1 MIKIKFKE
9 YVPIIDKICIIGIY
23 SVNENTIK
31 FQGNPLKIKPLIYSI
46 DPKII
51 EKINIEEIF
60 LLNLKREQV
69 KVANP

>member
-1 MIKIKFKE
+1 M
-9 YVPIIDKICIIGIY
+9 GRY

-51 EKINIEEIF
+51 EKINIEEI
-60 LLNLKREQV
+60 LYLNLKNEQHR
-69 KVANP
+69 VATP